1 MHRRSNYQFL
11 YEYDHNN
18 YYGCDI
24 SIKDAHIMEYD
35 PRRRV
40 QREKEV
46 YPIIFM
52 NKHPC
57 YRWEEAGQRNYH
69 SASARRYEYS
79 ESKYFRETDARLTS
93 IEIFTS
99 INGILN
105 VDNQQ
110 KKKEV
115 NLYFDRIKELPNE
128 ENTQHPAE

>member
-35 PRRRV
+35 PRRSR

-93 IEIFTS
+93 IEIFTLS
-99 INGILN
+99 MGYSTLAIN
-105 VDNQQ
+105 
-110 KKKEV
+110 K
-115 NLYFDRIKELPNE
+115 RR
-128 ENTQHPAE
+128 